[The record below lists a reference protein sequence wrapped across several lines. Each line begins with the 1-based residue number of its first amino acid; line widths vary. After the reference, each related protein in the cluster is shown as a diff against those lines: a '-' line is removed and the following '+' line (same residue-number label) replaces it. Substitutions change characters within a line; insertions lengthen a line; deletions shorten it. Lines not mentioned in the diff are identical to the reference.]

1 MRKATRIC
9 APTSLLKNG
18 RSCFDKLSMSGF
30 GLTISTLSP
39 FVLSLSKDSGRGCQ
53 RRAKAS
59 AALVLIALLIGF
71 PLSSLQAA
79 DAKPSWQSEWDKTVA
94 AAKKEGR
101 LNFYVGRY
109 GSEKLLGEFR
119 KEFPEIKIV
128 TTNGA
133 GNSLGTR
140 IVSEARSGSMVAD
153 LFSGGAVTNF
163 EILYKGKALD
173 SIKSAL
179 LLPEVLDE
187 TKWYGGAHRYNDPEQ
202 QYVFIYIANPTS
214 ASLYFNTNLV
224 SPKDFKS
231 YWDLVQPKWKGKFVS
246 QEPTGT
252 GIGPSLQFFYY
263 NPELG
268 PEFLRKLFVDQQA
281 VYSKDRRQMT
291 DWLAQGKFA
300 LCLGC
305 RDSEKASKQ
314 GLPVDEMDMVDWKEG
329 GHISSGGG
337 SLGLI
342 KGAPHPNAAK
352 LFINWFLS
360 RRGQIALQKYEDL
373 YGEEPPNSRRI
384 DIPKDMLPGGSR
396 LVEGRR
402 YFDFSDA
409 KHSDMTPIFQLVKE
423 FMKGREGK

>member
-1 MRKATRIC
+1 MNNSLFRNRIG
-9 APTSLLKNG
+9 ASIFLTVSMLLLG
-18 RSCFDKLSMSGF
+18 LLVPVGF
-30 GLTISTLSP
+30 IL
-39 FVLSLSKDSGRGCQ
+39 
-53 RRAKAS
+53 
-59 AALVLIALLIGF
+59 
-71 PLSSLQAA
+71 AA
-79 DAKPSWQSEWDKTVA
+79 DSKPAWQADWEKTVA

-109 GSEKLLGEFR
+109 GSDKLLSEFR

-128 TTNGA
+128 STNGA

-140 IVSEARSGSMVAD
+140 IVAEARSGAMVAD
-153 LFSGGAVTNF
+153 LYSGGAVTNF
-163 EILYKGKALD
+163 EFLYKGKVLD

-179 LLPEVLDE
+179 VLPEVLDE
-187 TKWYGGAHRYNDPEQ
+187 SKWYGGKHRYNDPEQ
-202 QYVFIYIANPTS
+202 QHVFIYIANPTS
-214 ASLYFNTNLV
+214 ASFYYNTNMV
-224 SPKDFKS
+224 NPKEFKS
-231 YWDLVQPKWKGKFVS
+231 FWDLVQPKWKGKFVS

-263 NPELG
+263 HPELG
-268 PEFLRKLFVDQQA
+268 PEFLRKLFVDQQP

-300 LCLGC
+300 LCMGC
-305 RDSEKASKQ
+305 RDSEKANKQ
-314 GLPVDEMDMVDWKEG
+314 GLPVDDLDMVDWKEG
-329 GHISSGGG
+329 AHVSSGGG

-360 RRGQIALQKYEDL
+360 RRGQIALQTYEDL
-373 YGEEPPNSRRI
+373 YGEDPPNSRRI
-384 DIPKDMLPGGSR
+384 DIPKEALPATSR

-409 KHSDMTPIFQLVKE
+409 KHSDMTPIFQLTKE